1 MVQAAPW
8 QDCRRSGAG
17 RCCRT
22 RSLGP
27 PPHPPRGLLRRAAAG
42 PQWGRPRGS
51 PGVESPSPGHK
62 AYNVPRSLQDR
73 MQTKTP
79 PRTVNTQLEE
89 GGGWRRAGD
98 KRENASYTEGTKT
111 QTRCGERR
119 TGNARILN
127 PATKR
132 PSERGPHTRLLHRG
146 GSGRGRGPGTGPG
159 QEKLHGTSLQ
169 HCKRLG
175 HRAHPRGGHSTT
187 GGRLGTST
195 VA

>member
-22 RSLGP
+22 RSLGA

-89 GGGWRRAGD
+89 GGGGGGLETKGKTPRTQKEPRRRQGAVKEEQEMPESSTQQPSAPRSGGHTPGCC
-98 KRENASYTEGTKT
+98 TEGAAAGAEA
-111 QTRCGERR
+111 Q
-119 TGNARILN
+119 
-127 PATKR
+127 
-132 PSERGPHTRLLHRG
+132 ERGQDRR
-146 GSGRGRGPGTGPG
+146 SCMGP
-159 QEKLHGTSLQ
+159 
-169 HCKRLG
+169 
-175 HRAHPRGGHSTT
+175 A
-187 GGRLGTST
+187 
-195 VA
+195 